1 MAALTPLEILQN
13 KLTIVQQN
21 LAADIANQAAYNA
34 TRANVQD
41 TYNAQILQ
49 IQQQIAALN

>member
-1 MAALTPLEILQN
+1 MSALTPLQILQN

-34 TRANVQD
+34 TRANIQD
-41 TYNAQILQ
+41 TYNAEVLQ
-49 IQQQIAALN
+49 IQQEIAAL